1 MKEADLPHALSIT
14 EGMENVCP
22 SHLMKWL
29 TPYLSKPYH
38 WSRVLLYEDAVPV
51 GGLVGHI
58 DMGLFNG
65 EKRAV
70 VVFVYID
77 PDYRFGVAPFK
88 LLLSDFEAWARGAG
102 AVDVV
107 VSSQSRALM
116 RRMGYN
122 EFETSYIK
130 RLVWKS

>member
-1 MKEADLPHALSIT
+1 MEETDLPHALSLSEET
-14 EGMENVCP
+14 ANVCP
-22 SHLMKWL
+22 SHLTKWL
-29 TPYLSKPYH
+29 TPYLSQPYH
-38 WSRVLLYEDAVPV
+38 RSRVLLYEDTCPV

-58 DMGLFNG
+58 DMGLFSG

-77 PDYRFGVAPFK
+77 PDYRFGVPPFR
-88 LLLSDFEAWARGAG
+88 LLVEDFENWARDAG

-107 VSSQSRALM
+107 MSNPSRILM
-116 RRMGYN
+116 RRLGYT

-130 RLVWKS
+130 RLV

>member
-1 MKEADLPHALSIT
+1 MEETDLPHALSLSK
-14 EGMENVCP
+14 EMANVCP
-22 SHLMKWL
+22 DHLTKWL
-29 TPYLSKPYH
+29 TPYLSQPYH
-38 WSRVLLYEDAVPV
+38 RSRVLLYDDAVPV
-51 GGLVGHI
+51 GGLIGHI

-88 LLLSDFEAWARGAG
+88 LLLNDFEAWARCAG

-116 RRMGYN
+116 RRMGYH

-130 RLVWKS
+130 RLV